1 MSPARSWRT
10 VLWAVVGIG
19 WMAAISCGPAQG
31 PGPEADPNAS
41 FLTPIETAPTQIS
54 VAAVSE
60 AQLWREVPASVRSL
74 DHISVSAEVNGRL
87 LQVHAE
93 VGDRVSKGQPL
104 ATLDDSVLTSMH
116 ASAQA
121 ALDLATAEM
130 DRVQRLF
137 EAKVASQRELDAVQ
151 SGYKRAVA
159 ALELAKTDLER
170 AVVRAPVNGI
180 VEDRLNGPG
189 DLAFPGKPLFSLYD
203 PTRLVLDVQIPIDD
217 RPAVGL
223 GTELPWTIGLHSSTS
238 RVTEIAPSSDP
249 RSRTLRVRLE
259 LGAQPQEFLR
269 TLAPGTFGV
278 LRYSAGQRPFV
289 SVPTTSLRQVG
300 QVQMV
305 LVQDQHQQWRRRAVR
320 TGHQRDGEIEILS
333 GLVGGETIGW
343 TP

>member
-1 MSPARSWRT
+1 MIPAQLWRSAA
-10 VLWAVVGIG
+10 LAV
-19 WMAAISCGPAQG
+19 AALGGLCAVSCGPAQG

-41 FLTPIETAPTQIS
+41 FLTPAEAAPT
-54 VAAVSE
+54 VTAATAVSE
-60 AQLWREVPASVRSL
+60 AQLWREVPATVRSL
-74 DHISVSAEVNGRL
+74 DHISVAAEVNGRL

-93 VGDRVSKGQPL
+93 VGERVLKGQPL

-116 ASAQA
+116 ASAKA
-121 ALDLATAEM
+121 ELELASSEM
-130 DRVQRLF
+130 DRVQRLVD
-137 EAKVASQRELDAVQ
+137 AAVASQRELDAAK
-151 SGYKRAVA
+151 SAFKRAVA
-159 ALELAKTDLER
+159 ALEVAQTDLQR

-180 VEDRLNGPG
+180 VEERLNGPG
-189 DLAFPGKPLFSLYD
+189 DLAFPGKPLYSLYD

-217 RPAVGL
+217 RHAVAL
-223 GTELPWTIGLHSSTS
+223 GTELPWTIGNHSATS
-238 RVTEIAPSSDP
+238 KVMEIAPSSDP

-259 LGAQPQEFLR
+259 LGSQPDEFLA

-289 SVPTTSLRQVG
+289 SIPVAALRQVG

-305 LVQDQHQQWRRRAVR
+305 LVQDEHQQWRRRAVR
-320 TGHQRDGEIEILS
+320 TGQQREDQIEILA